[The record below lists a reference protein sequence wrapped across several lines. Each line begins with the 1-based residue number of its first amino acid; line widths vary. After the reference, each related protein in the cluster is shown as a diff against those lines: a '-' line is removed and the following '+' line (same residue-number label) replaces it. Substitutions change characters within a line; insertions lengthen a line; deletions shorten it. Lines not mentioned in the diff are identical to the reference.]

1 MLFKSGKG
9 TVQRAAQAAVQSVV
23 ARSGKGAAQGAVQA
37 AVRIVR
43 LLLTVRWR
51 SLGKMLCRVP
61 GCCGGVQGSSVQG
74 AVQAAV
80 RSAVA
85 RSGKGALQGA
95 VQAANHCGGDVR
107 RRCCAVGAAVAKS
120 GKDVLPDLAILKV
133 GKRWLNLLE
142 PAVPRTGNPCFQD
155 WEAWVPTFG
164 NC

>member
-1 MLFKSGKG
+1 MLCKSGKG

-23 ARSGKGAAQGAVQA
+23 AKSGKDVVQGAGVLCRGTGYC
-37 AVRIVR
+37 AVCRVRCR
-43 LLLTVRWR
+43 LLSGVQWR
-51 SLGKMLCRVP
+51 GLAKVLCRVL
-61 GCCGGVQGSSVQG
+61 CRLLTTGGHVWQ
-74 AVQAAV
+74 
-80 RSAVA
+80 
-85 RSGKGALQGA
+85 
-95 VQAANHCGGDVR
+95 
-107 RRCCAVGAAVAKS
+107 RCCAVGAAVAKS